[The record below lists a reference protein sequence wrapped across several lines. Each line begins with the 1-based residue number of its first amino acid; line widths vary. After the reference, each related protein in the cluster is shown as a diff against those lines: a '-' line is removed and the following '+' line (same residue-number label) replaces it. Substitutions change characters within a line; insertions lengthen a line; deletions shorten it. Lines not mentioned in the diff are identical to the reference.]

1 MSASATPAQKG
12 LIHSLAKQAGM
23 TEAERR
29 ALMMQL
35 AGVRSSADLTA
46 AQAGRVI
53 DALKA
58 LTAPAPAAGG
68 AVKLDGPYAAKVR
81 ALWITGHQLGVVR
94 DRTDR
99 ALLAFVERQTGI
111 SHTRWLRDAG
121 DARRVV
127 EALKSWI
134 ERESG
139 WFHVATDSALGHRL
153 SIIRAQ
159 WARLIGTGILPAQPG
174 RTEWRLDDY
183 AAGVLKRRQ
192 MLSIAEMSIADADL
206 VIAALARKLHA
217 GAASPARKGAAA

>member
-1 MSASATPAQKG
+1 MSATPAQKG

-29 ALMMQL
+29 GLIEQV
-35 AGVRSSADLTA
+35 AGVRSSADLSA

-53 DALKA
+53 DHLKA
-58 LTAPAPAAGG
+58 LTTKPTPAAG
-68 AVKLDGPYAAKVR
+68 AVRLDGAYAGKVR
-81 ALWITGHQLGVVR
+81 ALWITAYQLGVVR

-99 ALLAFVERQTGI
+99 ALLAFIERQTGI

-121 DARRVV
+121 DARKVI

-139 WFHVATDSALGHRL
+139 WVWLATDSPEAQARA
-153 SIIRAQ
+153 IIRAQ
-159 WARLIGTGILPAQPG
+159 WHRLVESGMKVHAG
-174 RTEWRLDDY
+174 RADWALDDY
-183 AAGVLKRRQ
+183 AGAVLDRYRQ
-192 MLSIAEMSIADADL
+192 AVSVDRLTLAEAQR

-217 GAASPARKGAAA
+217 GATPARKGAAA